1 MHIERIQENW
11 KEWGGVHMK
20 LGVFTVLF
28 ADKSFEEMLDAV
40 KEAGIQAVEI
50 GTGGYPGNK
59 HCNVDELLESEEK
72 RKEYLEKVTERDLII
87 SAFSCHGNPISP
99 EEAFAKESHE
109 TLLKTIKLASLMN
122 VPVVNCFS
130 GTAGDHDGAKYP
142 NWPVTPWPNEYSDVK
157 KWQWQEKLIPYWKEV
172 GHIAKESGVKI
183 GLELHGGFLVHT
195 PYTLLKLREETCD
208 AIGANLD
215 PSHLW
220 WQGIN
225 PVAAIKILAKEK
237 AIHHFHA
244 KDTYIDQDN
253 VNMYGLT
260 DMQPYGEVQTRAW
273 TFRSVGCGH
282 SVSEWSDMMSALRT
296 YGYDYVVSIEHED
309 PIMSIREG
317 LTRAVTN
324 LKSVLIE
331 DAPSQMWWV

>member
-1 MHIERIQENW
+1 
-11 KEWGGVHMK
+11 MK

-28 ADKSFEEMLDAV
+28 SQKNLDEMLDYV
-40 KEAGIQAVEI
+40 KEAGLSAVEI
-50 GTGGYPGNK
+50 GTGCYPGNA
-59 HCNVDELLESEEK
+59 HCNLDFLLENEEERNK
-72 RKEYLEKVTERDLII
+72 YLTKVTSRGLFI

-99 EEAFAKESHE
+99 DSAFADESHQILMK
-109 TLLKTIKLASLMN
+109 TLKLASLME
-122 VPVVNCFS
+122 VSVVNCFS
-130 GTAGDHDGAKYP
+130 GVAGDQEEAKYP
-142 NWPVTPWPNEYSDVK
+142 NWPVAPWPNEYGDIL
-157 KWQWQEKLIPYWKEV
+157 KWQWEEKLIPYWKEV
-172 GHIAKESGVKI
+172 GQYAKEHNVKI

-208 AIGANLD
+208 AIGANFD

-220 WQGIN
+220 WQGID
-225 PVAAIKILAKEK
+225 PVAAIKILGKAN

-260 DMQPYGEVQTRAW
+260 DMQPYGDVQTRAW

-282 SVSEWSDMMSALRT
+282 SLQVWSDMMSALRT

-309 PIMSIREG
+309 PIMSIEEG
-317 LTRAVTN
+317 FARAIKN

-331 DAPSQMWWV
+331 EEVSNMWWV

>member
-1 MHIERIQENW
+1 
-11 KEWGGVHMK
+11 MK

-28 ADKSFEEMLDAV
+28 NDKSFEEMLDRV
-40 KEAGIQAVEI
+40 KASGLNAVEI
-50 GTGGYPGNK
+50 GTGCYPGNS
-59 HCNVDELLESEEK
+59 HCDLDALLESEEK
-72 RKEYLEKVTERDLII
+72 RNEYIAKVKERDLII

-99 EEAFAKESHE
+99 DKEFAKESND
-109 TLLKTIKLASLMN
+109 TLLKTIKLASLLN
-122 VPVVNCFS
+122 VPVVNTFS
-130 GTAGDHDGAKYP
+130 GTAGDSEDAKYP
-142 NWPVTPWPNEYSDVK
+142 NWPVTPWPNEYGDVLT
-157 KWQWQEKLIPYWKEV
+157 WQWEEKLIPYWKEV
-172 GHIAKESGVKI
+172 GKYAQEHNVKI

-195 PYTLLKLREETCD
+195 PYTMLKLREATCD

-220 WQGIN
+220 WQGID
-225 PVAAIKILAKEK
+225 PVAAIKILGKEN

-282 SVSEWSDMMSALRT
+282 SLTEWNDMMSALRT
-296 YGYDYVVSIEHED
+296 YNYDYVVSIEHED
-309 PIMSIREG
+309 PIMSIDEG
-317 LTRAVTN
+317 FERAVTN
-324 LKSVLIE
+324 LKSVLIKE
-331 DAPSQMWWV
+331 SPSQMWWV

>member
-1 MHIERIQENW
+1 
-11 KEWGGVHMK
+11 MK

-28 ADKSFEEMLDAV
+28 NDKSFEEMLDRV
-40 KEAGIQAVEI
+40 KASGLHAVEI
-50 GTGGYPGNK
+50 GTGCYPGNS
-59 HCNVDELLESEEK
+59 HCDLDALLESEEK
-72 RKEYLEKVTERDLII
+72 RNEYVAKIKERDLII

-99 EEAFAKESHE
+99 DKAFAKESND
-109 TLLKTIKLASLMN
+109 TLLKTIKLASLLD
-122 VPVVNCFS
+122 VPVVNTFS
-130 GTAGDHDGAKYP
+130 GTAGDSEDAKYP
-142 NWPVTPWPNEYSDVK
+142 NWPVTPWPNEYGDVLT
-157 KWQWQEKLIPYWKEV
+157 WQWEEKLIPYWKEV
-172 GHIAKESGVKI
+172 GKYAQEHNVKI

-195 PYTLLKLREETCD
+195 PYTMLKLREATCD

-220 WQGIN
+220 WQGID
-225 PVAAIKILAKEK
+225 PVAAIKILGKEN

-282 SVSEWSDMMSALRT
+282 SLTEWNDIMSALRT
-296 YGYDYVVSIEHED
+296 YNYDYVVSIEHED
-309 PIMSIREG
+309 PIMSIDEG
-317 LTRAVTN
+317 FERAVTN
-324 LKSVLIE
+324 LKTVLINE
-331 DAPSQMWWV
+331 SPSQMWWV

>member
-1 MHIERIQENW
+1 
-11 KEWGGVHMK
+11 MK

-28 ADKSFEEMLDAV
+28 AEKSFEEMLDRVAD
-40 KEAGIQAVEI
+40 AGLKAIEI
-50 GTGGYPGNK
+50 GTGCYPGNA
-59 HCNVDELLESEEK
+59 HCPLDDLLESEQL
-72 RKEYLEKVTERDLII
+72 RKEYIEKVEKRGLII

-99 EEAFAKESHE
+99 DKAFAKESHDV
-109 TLLKTIKLASLMN
+109 LAKTIKLASLLE

-130 GTAGDHDGAKYP
+130 GTSGDHEGAKYP
-142 NWPVTPWPNEYSDVK
+142 SWPVTAWPNEYGDVLN
-157 KWQWQEKLIPYWKEV
+157 WQWEEKLIPFWKEM
-172 GHIAKESGVKI
+172 GKFAKDHQVKI

-195 PYTLLKLREETCD
+195 PYTLLKLRNETCD

-220 WQGIN
+220 WQGID
-225 PVAAIKILAKEK
+225 PVAAIKILGKEN

-282 SVSEWSDMMSALRT
+282 SLKEWSDMMSALRT
-296 YGYDYVVSIEHED
+296 FGYDYVVSIEHED
-309 PIMSIREG
+309 PIMSIEEG
-317 LTRAVTN
+317 FTRAVKN
-324 LKSVLIE
+324 LQTVLINE
-331 DAPSQMWWV
+331 EPSQMWWT

>member
-1 MHIERIQENW
+1 
-11 KEWGGVHMK
+11 MK

-28 ADKSFEEMLDAV
+28 AEKSFEDMLDTV
-40 KEAGIQAVEI
+40 KNAGLHAVEI
-50 GTGGYPGNK
+50 GTGCYPGNK
-59 HCNVDELLESEEK
+59 HCDLEGLLVSEEA
-72 RKEYLEKVTERDLII
+72 RAEYLRKVEERGLII

-99 EEAFAKESHE
+99 DKAFAEQSND
-109 TLLKTIKLASLMN
+109 TLLKTIKLASLLN

-130 GTAGDHDGAKYP
+130 GTAGDSEDAKQP
-142 NWPVTPWPNEYSDVK
+142 NWPVAPWPNEYGDVL
-157 KWQWQEKLIPYWKEV
+157 KWQWEEKLIPYWREV
-172 GHIAKESGVKI
+172 GQYAKDHNVKI

-220 WQGIN
+220 WQGID
-225 PVAAIKILAKEK
+225 PVAAIKILGKEN

-260 DMQPYGEVQTRAW
+260 DMQPYGEIRTRAW
-273 TFRSVGCGH
+273 NFRSVGCGH
-282 SVSEWSDMMSALRT
+282 SLKEWSDMMSALRT

-309 PIMSIREG
+309 PIMSIEEG
-317 LTRAVTN
+317 FTRAVVN

-331 DAPSQMWWV
+331 EPVSQMWWV

>member
-1 MHIERIQENW
+1 
-11 KEWGGVHMK
+11 MK

-28 ADKSFEEMLDAV
+28 ANKSFTEMLDYV
-40 KEAGIQAVEI
+40 KAAGLEAVEI
-50 GTGGYPGNK
+50 GTGCYPGNN
-59 HCNVDELLESEEK
+59 HCPLDTLLEDEGARNAYMEEIHS
-72 RKEYLEKVTERDLII
+72 RGLQI

-99 EEAFAKESHE
+99 DEAFAKESHE
-109 TLLKTIKLASLMN
+109 TLLKTIELAALTG
-122 VPVVNCFS
+122 VEVVNCFS
-130 GTAGDHDGAKYP
+130 GVPGDSENAKAP
-142 NWPVTPWPNEYSDVK
+142 NWPVAPWPNEYGDVLT
-157 KWQWQEKLIPYWKEV
+157 WQWETKLVPYWKEV
-172 GHIAKESGVKI
+172 GKYAEERNIKI

-195 PYTLLKLREETCD
+195 PHTMLKLRELTSP

-220 WQGIN
+220 WQGID
-225 PVAAIKILAKEK
+225 PVAAIKILGKAG

-273 TFRSVGCGH
+273 SFRSVGCGH
-282 SVSEWSDMMSALRT
+282 SVQEWSDMMSALRT

-309 PIMSIREG
+309 PIMSIEEG
-317 LTRAVTN
+317 FARAVTN
-324 LKSVLIE
+324 LQSVLIKE
-331 DAPSQMWWV
+331 QPADMWWV